1 MASANTDFNEIVS
14 TTLKKRRKKFADNVL
29 NHNAL
34 LRWLM
39 QKGHIRMV
47 DGGET
52 LVEELEYAENTT
64 FKYYSGYET
73 LDMTPSE
80 VFSSAEFAW
89 KQAAVVVGASG
100 LELRKNAGSETRMI
114 NLLDARMRNAEKTM
128 KNQLSTGAYS
138 NGTGSGGKQIGGLQ
152 LLVADAP
159 STGTVGGIDRAS
171 FSFWQN
177 QINNETVNDATTIQG
192 HMNDSWI
199 ALVRGADHP
208 DLIVADTVVFGAY
221 WKSLQTIQRIT
232 SADSGKSG
240 YRSLEFNGPGGFAPV
255 FHDDAAPASHMYFL
269 NTDYLFWNAHQ
280 DANMSPLAR
289 RDSFNQDA
297 IAVPVIFMGNLTM
310 SNASLQ
316 GVLF

>member
-34 LRWLM
+34 LRWLN
-39 QKGHIRMV
+39 QKGNIRMV

-80 VFSSAEFAW
+80 VFSAAEYAW

-100 LELRKNAGSETRMI
+100 LEMRKNAGSETRMI
-114 NLLDARMRNAEKTM
+114 NLLDARMKNAEKTM

-138 NGTGSGGKQIGGLQ
+138 QRHRLGWKQIGGLQ

-159 STGTVGGIDRAS
+159 TTGVVGGIDRAELRVLAEPD
-171 FSFWQN
+171 Q
-177 QINNETVNDATTIQG
+177 QRDGQRRDHHPGPHER
-192 HMNDSWI
+192 
-199 ALVRGADHP
+199 LRGFPWCA
-208 DLIVADTVVFGAY
+208 A
-221 WKSLQTIQRIT
+221 RIT
-232 SADSGKSG
+232 
-240 YRSLEFNGPGGFAPV
+240 
-255 FHDDAAPASHMYFL
+255 
-269 NTDYLFWNAHQ
+269 
-280 DANMSPLAR
+280 
-289 RDSFNQDA
+289 
-297 IAVPVIFMGNLTM
+297 LT
-310 SNASLQ
+310 
-316 GVLF
+316 